1 MQLTMFSDYALRIL
15 IYLAAPP
22 KDREEKLPSLLDISR
37 AYGISF
43 NHLSKVAHRLSQLG
57 YVQAQRGRSGGL
69 RLSREPREI
78 RIGRVVRDT
87 EPNFHIVECFD
98 TDHNT
103 CPIVRACGLIRPLHE
118 AQQAFLAVLDRY
130 TLADAV
136 SRRDDLVQL
145 WPILSAVKS

>member
-57 YVQAQRGRSGGL
+57 YVQAQRGRSGAQRPTETRRSMGERAGPSL
-69 RLSREPREI
+69 RNKSR
-78 RIGRVVRDT
+78 
-87 EPNFHIVECFD
+87 CQ
-98 TDHNT
+98 
-103 CPIVRACGLIRPLHE
+103 AC
-118 AQQAFLAVLDRY
+118 QAGA
-130 TLADAV
+130 TPV
-136 SRRDDLVQL
+136 SRRCRAGAAPVLRRCCAGAAPV
-145 WPILSAVKS
+145 PR